1 MVHLK
6 EKFENW
12 APQKD
17 TTEWLDAI
25 DSILTEYQEG
35 GHVMTLRQLY
45 YQMVGSGYI
54 TNNEANYDKMGRIV
68 TRGRMAGLIDWD
80 MIVDLGRYVREVDHR
95 EDPNDAMHTMARQYH
110 IDHWIDQPN
119 RVEVWI
125 EKEALVGVV
134 QATCQQADVP
144 LLALRGYVSSSALRD
159 AEQRFKQYQEAGQKV
174 HIIHM
179 GDHDPS
185 GMDMTGDIIR
195 RLKKIG
201 LGSVLVHRIALNMD
215 QVNRYRLPPDFAKLS
230 DTRAKEYIEEFGDKA
245 WELDALGPDIINGLL
260 GQKLIELIERE
271 KFEAMDEKEEREK
284 GILQLIADN
293 FEDQWPELLDGE
305 EE

>member
-1 MVHLK
+1 M
-6 EKFENW
+6 
-12 APQKD
+12 
-17 TTEWLDAI
+17 AI
-25 DSILTEYQEG
+25 DKILTDYDDR

-45 YQMVGSGYI
+45 YQLVGAGYI
-54 TNNEANYDKMGRIV
+54 TNNEANYDKLGRIV

-95 EDPNDAMHTMARQYH
+95 EDPNDAMQTMAKRYH
-110 IDHWIDQPN
+110 IDKWLDQPN

-134 QATCQQADVP
+134 QDTCQQADVP

-159 AEQRFKQYQEAGQKV
+159 AEQRFKQYQDADQEV

-185 GMDMTGDIIR
+185 GIDMTGDIVR

-201 LGSVLVHRIALNMD
+201 LGSVWVHRIALNMD
-215 QVNRYRLPPDFAKLS
+215 QVNRYHLPPDFAKLT

-260 GQKLIELIERE
+260 AGKLIELMDRYKFQVMEAKEEKERE
-271 KFEAMDEKEEREK
+271 M
-284 GILQLIADN
+284 LQMVADN
-293 FEDQWPELLDGE
+293 FEPSWKELLGE